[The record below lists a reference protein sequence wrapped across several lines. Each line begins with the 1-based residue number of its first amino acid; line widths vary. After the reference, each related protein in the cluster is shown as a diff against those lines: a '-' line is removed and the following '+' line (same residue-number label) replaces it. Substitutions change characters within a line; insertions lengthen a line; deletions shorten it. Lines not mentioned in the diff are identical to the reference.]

1 MSVAVKLDILSDNQI
16 QVKGIE
22 ALREKLGVV
31 GTLKFLEQF
40 DNGGSGDYTKE
51 KYLEEDKLL
60 TKAEILNMFP

>member
-60 TKAEILNMFP
+60 TKEEILNMFS